1 MPAGPTDDPLE
12 VTTQIRS
19 AAMIL
24 GDSRAGFVDP
34 GGPLR
39 AAHVRAARGEL
50 EQRGRATFFRERWA
64 SQPVT
69 ARARVVW
76 RGWAQSFTAALAWE
90 QGPRGGISP
99 RVQAQFD
106 DLTA

>member
-12 VTTQIRS
+12 VITQIRS
-19 AAMIL
+19 ASMIL

-39 AAHVRAARGEL
+39 AAHVRAARADL
-50 EQRGRATFFRERWA
+50 EQRGRATFFAERWA
-64 SQPVT
+64 TQPVT

-76 RGWAQSFTAALAWE
+76 QGWAQSLTASLRWE
-90 QGPRGGISP
+90 QRAEGAVNPTVRE
-99 RVQAQFD
+99 RLD
-106 DLTA
+106 ELTA